1 MGFIKAI
8 GSLVSRNAWTE
19 QYIEN
24 FHEFVKQAEHE
35 QPEFP
40 RCALLALAW
49 TGQFTLPFCPVPS
62 CQNIP
67 LIATTLA
74 SFYSCLDK
82 PCDSEAL
89 AFHAVLE
96 AKLEKA
102 YAKAMLNRGG
112 MKISDIIGEKFGGR
126 YKSLTRQIFDD
137 LANRNYSALK
147 QKFAA
152 RNPKGARY
160 FVDLPITEQM
170 IIKKLPDSDESSEG
184 KALVFSE
191 NHMLTQV

>member
-1 MGFIKAI
+1 
-8 GSLVSRNAWTE
+8 
-19 QYIEN
+19 
-24 FHEFVKQAEHE
+24 
-35 QPEFP
+35 
-40 RCALLALAW
+40 
-49 TGQFTLPFCPVPS
+49 
-62 CQNIP
+62 
-67 LIATTLA
+67 
-74 SFYSCLDK
+74 
-82 PCDSEAL
+82 
-89 AFHAVLE
+89 
-96 AKLEKA
+96 
-102 YAKAMLNRGG
+102 

-191 NHMLTQV
+191 NHMGLCFGVGEEHFKDYTTYQEIMKWRDS